1 MPYVRVDMIEEG
13 NSPEQKAEL
22 IRGITDVLVRV
33 LGRRPEG
40 VYVALNEIPL
50 ENWGI
55 GYETAAER
63 RRQASG
69 S

>member
-1 MPYVRVDMIEEG
+1 MPYVRVDMIADG
-13 NSPEQKAEL
+13 NTTEQKAEL
-22 IRGITDVLVRV
+22 IRGITEVFVRV

-40 VYVALNEIPL
+40 VYVALNEVPL

-55 GYETAAER
+55 GYETVAA
-63 RRQASG
+63 RRQASE